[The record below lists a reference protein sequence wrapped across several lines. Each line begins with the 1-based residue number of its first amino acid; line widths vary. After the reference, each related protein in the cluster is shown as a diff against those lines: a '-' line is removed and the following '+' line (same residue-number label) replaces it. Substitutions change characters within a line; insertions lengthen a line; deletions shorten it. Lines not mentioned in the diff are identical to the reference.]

1 MSRRPTRATHRPT
14 LMVVHAHPDDES
26 SQTGGTLARYA
37 AQGCRTILV
46 TCTDGCQGS
55 APNGAVP
62 AQSGHDRKLVART
75 RSGELRRACAA
86 LAISDTI
93 ALGYRDTGLSPASD
107 PQSYSRLPLAPL
119 VAQMLRMMRR
129 LAPDV
134 IVTYPPDGLSGHPD
148 HIRTHNVVAAAH
160 DRLLADCANARYPG
174 TPPQLYY
181 ISLSARKLQALR
193 TSIRGRLGPHAWSP
207 PSSMAV
213 DDRAITTAID
223 VDPYWDQKL
232 EALAAHASQ
241 PDATDLLR
249 AFTAHRDTPGKV
261 EEYVRAYPPPE
272 PEIPAS
278 ADLFLTAA
286 SGWR

>member
-1 MSRRPTRATHRPT
+1 MRRRRIRATQRPT

-37 AQGCRTILV
+37 VKGCRTVLV
-46 TCTDGCQGS
+46 TCTDGSQGS
-55 APNGAVP
+55 APNGAQP
-62 AQSGHDRKLVART
+62 AQPGHDPNLVAHT

-86 LAISDTI
+86 LGISDAF

-107 PQSYSRLPLAPL
+107 PESYSSLPLAPL
-119 VAQMLRMMRR
+119 VAEMLRMMRW

-134 IVTYPPDGLSGHPD
+134 VVTYPPNGLSGHPD

-160 DRLLADCANARYPG
+160 ARLLADSRSARYPG

-181 ISLSARKLQALR
+181 ISLSARQLEALR
-193 TSIRGRLGPHAWSP
+193 TSIRDRLSPHAWSP

-223 VDPYWDQKL
+223 VDPYWHQKL

-241 PDATDLLR
+241 PDAADLLR
-249 AFTAHRDTPGKV
+249 AFTAYRDTLGKV

-272 PEIPAS
+272 PGIPAT
-278 ADLFLTAA
+278 ADLF
-286 SGWR
+286 S